1 MVSNFQEI
9 WEKWVK
15 AVCDCKVPTKLKG
28 KLYFIAIQ
36 LFSGTDGKCWVFK
49 GITGIKASVALV
61 RMLKWMCGHTK
72 KEMIKN
78 VYIQGDI
85 GVTLAKVVCTH
96 TKKTTGSTSE
106 ESRLVLWKGGENI
119 GRS

>member
-1 MVSNFQEI
+1 
-9 WEKWVK
+9 
-15 AVCDCKVPTKLKG
+15 
-28 KLYFIAIQ
+28 
-36 LFSGTDGKCWVFK
+36 
-49 GITGIKASVALV
+49 
-61 RMLKWMCGHTK
+61 MCGHTK

-106 ESRLVLWKGGENI
+106 ESRLVL
-119 GRS
+119 